1 MAGFTSYLQLGDKL
15 SQIWL
20 NKYTLALLLAMLKL
34 LFFSQSVQHAIE
46 ASQAYILSNCYNIDA
61 FYSKVTDNT
70 PHYLG
75 VMGNYLIEKGMEE
88 TVKATLE
95 TLSLIVYASEGLLNF
110 VIDLYLGTYACL
122 IVSAVDGTVDVATNT
137 TEKLIGLVNDT
148 VSSVANELDSG
159 LNDISEIINKVI
171 SAASKVE
178 DFFTGDDDDD
188 SNMTSSIKSVNLT
201 ISALHNLYIPS
212 SINDKLEELSANT
225 PDFAQVKNTTK
236 NLISVPFNEV
246 RKNIKAVNASKLIGD
261 TSVLYVPPVSVSN
274 GTGICSSNK
283 SEIIAFYSVL
293 GHVLKITTIVCITI
307 LVCFAIGAMI
317 PVAWNEI
324 KLWRRLCNMRSHYM
338 LSRQD
343 SYTSFSSENTHEL
356 KDPFADPP
364 PPPHDEYDVIAS
376 YQQCFHTWNTR
387 IACWMTKL
395 VTLGRSPENIKPETR
410 KKIEWVVAYMTSE
423 RALCILG
430 IGLLGILV
438 CGCQFA
444 MISALQHK
452 ISHSL
457 TSSDDSS
464 IQSLLKSSTAVDIEN
479 QMSLWSVQTNDYIN
493 TTETNIN
500 QEVFG
505 WIDTTTL
512 SINHTVATMISD
524 IDTTLADVFNGTLLY
539 NPMKTVVGCV
549 IENKLYTIEKAMT
562 WIHDKAQLQIPRIN
576 GTQIKQA
583 LTKEASNAT
592 TAAVS
597 SPSTTTASLLENLVD
612 DMRDGLLKVLRA
624 YYRITMGELTV
635 ALIILGVWFLQ
646 LPIALVILGLRLHK
660 VPLYS

>member
-1 MAGFTSYLQLGDKL
+1 MAGLTCYLQLGDRL

-20 NKYTLALLLAMLKL
+20 NKYTLALLLAMIKL
-34 LFFSQSVQHAIE
+34 LFFSQSVQHALE
-46 ASQAYILSNCYNIDA
+46 ASQAYILSNCHNIDT

-137 TEKLIGLVNDT
+137 TEKLISLVNDT
-148 VSSVANELDSG
+148 VSSVANELDNG
-159 LNDISEIINKVI
+159 LDDISKVINKVI
-171 SAASKVE
+171 KVASKVE

-212 SINDKLEELSANT
+212 SINNKLEELSAKT
-225 PDFAQVKNTTK
+225 PDFAQVKNSTK

-246 RKNIKAVNASKLIGD
+246 RKNIKAMNTSKLIAD
-261 TSVLYVPPVSVSN
+261 TSVLYVPPISVAN
-274 GTGICSSNK
+274 GTGICSSNE
-283 SEIIAFYSVL
+283 SGIIDFYAVL
-293 GHVLKITTIVCITI
+293 GQVLRISTIVCITLLI
-307 LVCFAIGAMI
+307 CCAIGAMI

-324 KLWRRLCNMRSHYM
+324 KLWKRLCSMRDQYM

-364 PPPHDEYDVIAS
+364 LQKDQYDVIAS
-376 YQQCFHTWNTR
+376 YQQCFQTWNTR
-387 IACWMTKL
+387 IACQMTKV
-395 VTLGRSPENIKPETR
+395 VTLGKSPQDIDPDTR

-438 CGCQFA
+438 CICQFA
-444 MISALQHK
+444 MISVLQHK
-452 ISHSL
+452 IGHSL
-457 TSSDDSS
+457 ASSDSS
-464 IQSLLKSSTAVDIEN
+464 NVQTLLKSSAAVDIEN

-500 QEVFG
+500 REVFG
-505 WIDTTTL
+505 WIGTTTR
-512 SINHTVATMISD
+512 SINSTVATMISD

-583 LTKEASNAT
+583 LEKQANNGT
-592 TAAVS
+592 TAATS
-597 SPSTTTASLLENLVD
+597 STSSATASLLEDLVD
-612 DMRDGLLKVLRA
+612 EMREGLLKVLRA

-635 ALIILGVWFLQ
+635 ALIIIGVWLVQ
-646 LPIALVILGLRLHK
+646 LPIAMVILRLRLRKSTLH
-660 VPLYS
+660 